1 MSVDKLPD
9 FDGAGCVGLGETGDR
24 SAAELL
30 TDKRRDRDMD
40 NSFQKAMET
49 VAGAIWSQLMLKG
62 RAEVSVNGINLTTL
76 ALDVRVQDEQ
86 MASGAGRSNVSPVSG
101 SPRPATSSVTPP
113 PPPPSSVSSYRSG
126 SSGSD

>member
-1 MSVDKLPD
+1 
-9 FDGAGCVGLGETGDR
+9 
-24 SAAELL
+24 
-30 TDKRRDRDMD
+30 MD

-76 ALDVRVQDEQ
+76 SLDVRVQDDQ
-86 MASGAGRSNVSPVSG
+86 LAGGAGRANVSSVSTSG
-101 SPRPATSSVTPP
+101 SPRPATSMNPP

-126 SSGSD
+126 SSGSE